1 MKISVLI
8 LFESDYIVYQGI
20 FHFFS
25 FLFKEAFGSPTAR
38 HDNDD
43 PIAAESCEETE
54 AGKYRIIL

>member
-1 MKISVLI
+1 MIGVPRKFS
-8 LFESDYIVYQGI
+8 I
-20 FHFFS
+20 FP

-54 AGKYRIIL
+54 AGKYRLIL

>member
-1 MKISVLI
+1 MIGVSRKFLN
-8 LFESDYIVYQGI
+8 
-20 FHFFS
+20 FS

-54 AGKYRIIL
+54 AGKYRVIL